1 MLYHLFVDYTDLFT
15 VDSQVYRS
23 YIKAFQACYH
33 SHTYPQD
40 FYTNPKPESE
50 ASDSKS
56 NKDLEE

>member
-1 MLYHLFVDYTDLFT
+1 MLHHLFVDYTDLFT
-15 VDSQVYRS
+15 VDGQVYRS
-23 YIKAFQACYH
+23 YIKACQACYY

-40 FYTNPKPESE
+40 FYTDPEPELE